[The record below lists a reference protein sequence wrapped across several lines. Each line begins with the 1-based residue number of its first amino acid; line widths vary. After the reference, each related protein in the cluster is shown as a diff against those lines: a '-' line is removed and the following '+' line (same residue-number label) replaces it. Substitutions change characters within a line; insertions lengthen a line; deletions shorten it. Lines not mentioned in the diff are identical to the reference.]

1 METHSAAGWFALI
14 TGLVVLFSAF
24 WQIRQGELKRT
35 EARGQL
41 IFGVGML
48 IAGIGL
54 AFVAPPN
61 GTRIALVGIAGLAA
75 GLLVA
80 ERHHEPR

>member
-1 METHSAAGWFALI
+1 METHSGAGWFALI
-14 TGLVVLFSAF
+14 TGVVVLFSAV
-24 WQIRQGELKRT
+24 WQIRVGEMTRT

-41 IFGVGML
+41 IFAAGML

-61 GTRIALVGIAGLAA
+61 GTRVALVGIAGLAA

-80 ERHHEPR
+80 ERNHEPR

>member
-1 METHSAAGWFALI
+1 METHSGAGWFALI
-14 TGLVVLFSAF
+14 TGVVVLFSAII
-24 WQIRQGELKRT
+24 QIRAGEMTRV

-41 IFGVGML
+41 IFAAGML

-61 GTRIALVGIAGLAA
+61 GTRVALVGIAGLAA
-75 GLLVA
+75 GLLIA